1 MRLQEAAKGG
11 TMRTLGPVFLLF
23 LAAPL
28 QAQTAPVAIDSAVFV
43 ERSEG
48 TVRTIEEV
56 GSFRKGERVVT
67 VLRWQAPRGS
77 YTVTSPVPPRLQFE
91 GASAEDVEVS
101 TDGGR
106 TWRRAALARPEMVTH
121 LRWRVGSGPGR
132 LTYSAIVR

>member
-1 MRLQEAAKGG
+1 
-11 TMRTLGPVFLLF
+11 MRTLGPVALLLF
-23 LAAPL
+23 AAPL

-43 ERSEG
+43 ERNDG
-48 TVRTIEEV
+48 AARTVEEAR
-56 GSFRKGERVVT
+56 SFRRGERVVT

-77 YTVTSPVPPRLQFE
+77 YTVTSPVPARLQFE

-106 TWRRAALARPEMVTH
+106 SWRSLAHARPEAVTH
-121 LRWRVGSGPGR
+121 LRWRVGKGAGR

>member
-1 MRLQEAAKGG
+1 
-11 TMRTLGPVFLLF
+11 MRTPGPVVLLF

-28 QAQTAPVAIDSAVFV
+28 QAQTAPVAIESAVFV

-48 TVRTIEEV
+48 AVRTVEEAE
-56 GSFRKGERVVT
+56 SFRKGERVIT

-77 YTVTSPVPPRLQFE
+77 YTATSPVPPRLQFE
-91 GASAEDVEVS
+91 DTSVEDVEVS

-106 TWRRAALARPEMVTH
+106 SWRALDGARPEAVTH
-121 LRWRVGSGPGR
+121 LRWRVGSGAGR

>member
-1 MRLQEAAKGG
+1 MRA
-11 TMRTLGPVFLLF
+11 LGPVALL
-23 LAAPL
+23 LIAGPL
-28 QAQTAPVAIDSAVFV
+28 QAQSHPVAIESAVFV

-48 TVRTIEEV
+48 AGRTIEQAQ
-56 GSFRKGERVVT
+56 SFRRGERVVT

-91 GASAEDVEVS
+91 GVSADAVDVS

-106 TWRRAALARPEMVTH
+106 SWRALAGTRPETVTH
-121 LRWRVGSGPGR
+121 LRWRVGSGPGQ

>member
-1 MRLQEAAKGG
+1 MRA
-11 TMRTLGPVFLLF
+11 LGPVALLLF
-23 LAAPL
+23 AAAPL

-43 ERSEG
+43 ERSDG
-48 TVRTIEEV
+48 AARTVEEAQL
-56 GSFRKGERVVT
+56 FRKGERVVT
-67 VLRWQAPRGS
+67 VLRWQASGGR

-106 TWRRAALARPEMVTH
+106 SWRSLALARPEAVTH
-121 LRWRVGSGPGR
+121 LRWRVGKGAGR

>member
-1 MRLQEAAKGG
+1 L
-11 TMRTLGPVFLLF
+11 LG

-43 ERSEG
+43 ERTEG
-48 TVRTIEEV
+48 ASRTLEAARLL
-56 GSFRKGERVVT
+56 RKGERVVT
-67 VLRWQAPRGS
+67 VLRWQAADGS

-91 GASAEDVEVS
+91 DSSAEAIEVS

-106 TWRRAALARPEMVTH
+106 NWRALAGVRPEAVTH
-121 LRWRVGSGPGR
+121 LRWRIGSGAGR

>member
-1 MRLQEAAKGG
+1 
-11 TMRTLGPVFLLF
+11 MRTLGPVALLLF
-23 LAAPL
+23 AAPL

-43 ERSEG
+43 ERNDG
-48 TVRTIEEV
+48 AARTVEEAR
-56 GSFRKGERVVT
+56 SFRRGERVVT

-77 YTVTSPVPPRLQFE
+77 YTVTSPVPARLQFE

-106 TWRRAALARPEMVTH
+106 SWRSLVLAQPEAVTH
-121 LRWRVGSGPGR
+121 LRWRVGNGAGR